1 MNVTDAAGQP
11 VLKLRFSAQDQGTTP
26 EEDLDIRVPV

>member
-1 MNVTDAAGQP
+1 MNVTDASGQS

-26 EEDLDIRVPV
+26 EENLDIKVPV